1 MPERPQTSDAFL
13 DHLSPSLQV
22 AWRRRLFLAL
32 FFIVRVHFCNLQEDT
47 RAPLI
52 WVNETAYFVLAMSV
66 KRLAM
71 SRRPS
76 GLDCRNTVPAEA
88 ERRSVHRLACASAV
102 VGRCGGPATVEK
114 PGHRGDDLGGR
125 TA

>member
-13 DHLSPSLQV
+13 NHLSPSLQV

-52 WVNETAYFVLAMSV
+52 WVNETAYFVATMAIRLTGLIPLPVEEWIPSV
-66 KRLAM
+66 QERQY
-71 SRRPS
+71 
-76 GLDCRNTVPAEA
+76 GIVPND
-88 ERRSVHRLACASAV
+88 S
-102 VGRCGGPATVEK
+102 
-114 PGHRGDDLGGR
+114 
-125 TA
+125 